1 MTNELIAILAT
12 GVALLGSIGAVW
24 FSMQREIDSVRSEIG
39 GVRSEV
45 GGVRSEM
52 AGLNSR
58 VGRIEGILSVVV
70 PSHTPLVE
78 DPASESG

>member
-12 GVALLGSIGAVW
+12 GVALLGSIGAAW
-24 FSMQREIDSVRSEIG
+24 FSMQREIG

-45 GGVRSEM
+45 GDVRSEM

-70 PSHTPLVE
+70 ASHTPIAE
-78 DPASESG
+78 NPASKTG